1 MTRKRSAEFDAERLQ
16 EETAELQRP
25 MLTNVN
31 ALKRKAE
38 NDPSDSEVEDSAMN
52 SLAELW
58 HREDE
63 PDRELDFA
71 HLSAA

>member
-1 MTRKRSAEFDAERLQ
+1 MRNAWRRKLQ
-16 EETAELQRP
+16 KPAKADTDKRI
-25 MLTNVN
+25 

-58 HREDE
+58 HR
-63 PDRELDFA
+63 
-71 HLSAA
+71 